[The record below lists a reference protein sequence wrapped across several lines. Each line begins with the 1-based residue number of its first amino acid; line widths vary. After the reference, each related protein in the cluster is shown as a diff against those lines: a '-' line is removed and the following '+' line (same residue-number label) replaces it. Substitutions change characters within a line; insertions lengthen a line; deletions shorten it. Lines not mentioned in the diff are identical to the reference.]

1 MPVAS
6 ILQLS
11 PPPAISSAPVWQSKG
26 ARKPSSTHLCGNI
39 YSTHLLSIHQIGQN
53 ASILKKVCTPAR
65 HNREV
70 EIRVLQ
76 RWISTH
82 INFAHLDNF
91 ARSQGIVDISSELP
105 LLSSIDAIAW
115 VLFSCE
121 ESKSRLRTASCNLS
135 IYLKDKTY
143 QCGAKALCRC
153 TFHSSRC
160 AQQLEVSLDID
171 I

>member
-26 ARKPSSTHLCGNI
+26 ARKPSSTHLQGCLL
-39 YSTHLLSIHQIGQN
+39 YFHSTAFNPSNWAECLHFEKGGDTSKTKYRGGI
-53 ASILKKVCTPAR
+53 SWK
-65 HNREV
+65 
-70 EIRVLQ
+70 
-76 RWISTH
+76 STH

-160 AQQLEVSLDID
+160 AQQLDID
-171 I
+171 N